1 MAWWGWLLLVL
12 VFLKLRRRGAFGGCG
27 MWRHRV
33 HGFRGY
39 GWGPAF
45 IAIDG
50 PRSCGRTWRHE
61 RREPQREAEP
71 LVELSAAERR
81 ERAIAELRRRYVADD
96 ITVEEYEREL
106 DRLLREDRPKN
117 GE

>member
-1 MAWWGWLLLVL
+1 MAWWGWLLLGLVVL
-12 VFLKLRRRGAFGGCG
+12 RLKHWGYWRCG
-27 MWRHRV
+27 TFRHRV
-33 HGFRGY
+33 HGYHGY
-39 GWGPAF
+39 GWGPRV
-45 IAIDG
+45 IVIDG
-50 PRSCGRTWRHE
+50 RRGCGSEWRHE
-61 RREPQREAEP
+61 RREARREPEP
-71 LVELSAAERR
+71 PVELSPAERR